1 MSETSH
7 HHCVSNSAI
16 SRNKDA
22 LHILSHQIC
31 KYSSQV
37 NDMKC
42 LNAGDSQDLRIVLL
56 GVSGAG
62 KSPTAN
68 AILGRDAF
76 KESRTRQSE
85 IQRGRVR
92 SRNISIIDTPG
103 FFNTQL
109 TDEELQKQM
118 MKSLSLA
125 DPGPHVFL
133 LVINLETFREDER
146 NIVEKIQEIFGAQAL
161 NLTMLLFTRRELM
174 IEKKNQEKNTGKKI
188 EESHVYKDSVPQVNK
203 MDEEKEFKKMLVTSL
218 KNDFGRMGGNNA
230 PPTSEKS
237 LKTSGKGKWM
247 QKKQQNKTEQ
257 HLTQAVNDMKCLN
270 AGDSQD
276 LRIVLLGV
284 SGAGKSPTANAILG
298 RDAFKESRTRQ
309 SEIQRGR
316 VRSRNISIIDT
327 PGFFNTQLTDEEL
340 QKQMM
345 KSLSLADPGPHVFLL
360 VINLETFREDER
372 NIVEKIQ
379 EIFGAQA
386 LNLTM
391 LLFTRRELMSNR
403 EWMDIK
409 FSRKMVH
416 THILFFPQNMFLKII
431 LKNFMFNA
439 TPLEFSIHQLFRV
452 YQFVIV
458 HNNTH
463 AFIHPFIFSILSELR
478 IVMVGKTGV
487 GKSTTGN
494 TILGRKMFEAQLS
507 SESVTGKC
515 QQHQQTVDGRNISV
529 IDTPGLFDTSIS
541 EEQLKKEIE
550 KCVEMSVPGPHAF
563 LLVLRLDVRFTD
575 EEKNTVKWIQ
585 ENFGEEAACY
595 TIILFTRGDQLD
607 KPIKQFLAEN
617 KQINELV
624 SQSKGRY
631 HVFDNTDGNNRSQ
644 VTELLEKIDRMV
656 FKFTLFKCVNLF
668 KINYMMHFNL

>member
-1 MSETSH
+1 LKFSLTMPAVIMSETSH
-7 HHCVSNSAI
+7 HHCVSN
-16 SRNKDA
+16 
-22 LHILSHQIC
+22 
-31 KYSSQV
+31 
-37 NDMKC
+37 
-42 LNAGDSQDLRIVLL
+42 
-56 GVSGAG
+56 
-62 KSPTAN
+62 
-68 AILGRDAF
+68 
-76 KESRTRQSE
+76 
-85 IQRGRVR
+85 
-92 SRNISIIDTPG
+92 
-103 FFNTQL
+103 TQ
-109 TDEELQKQM
+109 
-118 MKSLSLA
+118 
-125 DPGPHVFL
+125 
-133 LVINLETFREDER
+133 
-146 NIVEKIQEIFGAQAL
+146 
-161 NLTMLLFTRRELM
+161 
-174 IEKKNQEKNTGKKI
+174 
-188 EESHVYKDSVPQVNK
+188 
-203 MDEEKEFKKMLVTSL
+203 
-218 KNDFGRMGGNNA
+218 
-230 PPTSEKS
+230 
-237 LKTSGKGKWM
+237 
-247 QKKQQNKTEQ
+247 
-257 HLTQAVNDMKCLN
+257 VNDMKCLN

-409 FSRKMVH
+409 FSRKFQDLISHGRGQYHVINRKSEINETHITKLLEKIDEIIKQNDEKYYNNEIHLKSLTRIRIEKKNQEKNTGKKIEESHVYKDSDLRIVLLGVSGAGKSPTANAILGRDAFKESRTRQSEIQRGRVRSRNISIIDTPGFFNTQLTDEELQKQMMKSLSLADPGPHVFLLVINLETFREDERNIVEKIQEIFGAQALNLTMLLFTRRELIMVH

-656 FKFTLFKCVNLF
+656 MENGGEGLENGWMELENMKLLSYSNLMLFK
-668 KINYMMHFNL
+668 Y

>member
-1 MSETSH
+1 
-7 HHCVSNSAI
+7 
-16 SRNKDA
+16 
-22 LHILSHQIC
+22 
-31 KYSSQV
+31 
-37 NDMKC
+37 
-42 LNAGDSQDLRIVLL
+42 
-56 GVSGAG
+56 
-62 KSPTAN
+62 
-68 AILGRDAF
+68 
-76 KESRTRQSE
+76 
-85 IQRGRVR
+85 
-92 SRNISIIDTPG
+92 
-103 FFNTQL
+103 
-109 TDEELQKQM
+109 
-118 MKSLSLA
+118 
-125 DPGPHVFL
+125 
-133 LVINLETFREDER
+133 
-146 NIVEKIQEIFGAQAL
+146 
-161 NLTMLLFTRRELM
+161 
-174 IEKKNQEKNTGKKI
+174 
-188 EESHVYKDSVPQVNK
+188 
-203 MDEEKEFKKMLVTSL
+203 
-218 KNDFGRMGGNNA
+218 
-230 PPTSEKS
+230 
-237 LKTSGKGKWM
+237 
-247 QKKQQNKTEQ
+247 
-257 HLTQAVNDMKCLN
+257 MKCLN

-409 FSRKMVH
+409 FSRKFQDLISHGRGQYHVINRKSEINE
-416 THILFFPQNMFLKII
+416 THITKLLEKIDEIIKQNDEKYYNNEIHLK
-431 LKNFMFNA
+431 
-439 TPLEFSIHQLFRV
+439 V

-656 FKFTLFKCVNLF
+656 MENGGEHYTNEMYRETQRKIEEEEKRQREEEEKLRLEEEKKIRKDERRKIIHKVKHVALVGAGVTGAVAGGAAMVFTGGVVLPVALIAGGAAVAGGTGVKVMVDKFKEKAQKGKAANLT
-668 KINYMMHFNL
+668 